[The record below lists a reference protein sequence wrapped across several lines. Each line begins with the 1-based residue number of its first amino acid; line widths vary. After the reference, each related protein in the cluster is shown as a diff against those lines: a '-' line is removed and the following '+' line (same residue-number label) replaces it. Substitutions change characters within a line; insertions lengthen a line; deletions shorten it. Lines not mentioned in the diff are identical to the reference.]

1 MFKAIILINK
11 IYPSYLYLNGSY
23 LFNIICIENR
33 LIYRCKRNTQTGIR
47 GVQMHTKTD
56 QTLIKTYQDRPD
68 PYQNLPRHTRPIPK
82 TYQDRPDPYQNL
94 PRQTRPISK
103 LTKTDQTHIKTYQDR
118 PDPYKNLILV

>member
-56 QTLIKTYQDRPD
+56 QTLIKTYQDRPN
-68 PYQNLPRHTRPIPK
+68 PYQNLPRQTRPLSKLTKTDQTLIE

-103 LTKTDQTHIKTYQDR
+103 LTKTDQTLIKT
-118 PDPYKNLILV
+118 